1 MKWKYPFTWRRNK
14 DSLRQNKNWGTE
26 GIHCLLQK
34 NVPSSSSGRIKMTEV
49 RNLLLYKKNEEKMK
63 YLTLLNFKLFYKTTD
78 NLEQNR
84 NNVLCTYILSRS
96 KTYNNNST

>member
-1 MKWKYPFTWRRNK
+1 
-14 DSLRQNKNWGTE
+14 
-26 GIHCLLQK
+26 
-34 NVPSSSSGRIKMTEV
+34 
-49 RNLLLYKKNEEKMK
+49 MK

-96 KTYNNNST
+96 KTYNNNSTNDEWEALLVC